1 MQAPKSK
8 PIRFAFRILD
18 GDANAEKTCGKT
30 LREFHE
36 EAEAQEFLDKEF
48 VDYFNKFFEF
58 CTTNY
63 NQIDKEDKLIRIEP
77 FIYEDFD
84 GTLHELYVEIVEL
97 AKPIE
102 FPDFDEIH
110 RMMINQ
116 LIRNE
121 QAYFE
126 FLKLKMNGLIKEYA
140 ENEQA

>member
-1 MQAPKSK
+1 MQMPKPK
-8 PIRFAFRILD
+8 PIRYAFRILD
-18 GDANAEKTCGKT
+18 KADDNTYGKT
-30 LREFHE
+30 LRQFHE
-36 EAEAQEFLDKEF
+36 EAEAQRFLDKEF

-58 CTTNY
+58 CTTKY
-63 NQIDKEDKLIRIEP
+63 NQLNNEDKLVRIEP

-102 FPDFDEIH
+102 CPDFDELH
-110 RMMINQ
+110 RIMVNQ

-121 QAYFE
+121 QSYFE

-140 ENEQA
+140 EHE

>member
-1 MQAPKSK
+1 MQKPKSK

-18 GDANAEKTCGKT
+18 GDANAEQTCGKT
-30 LREFHE
+30 LRQFHE
-36 EAEAQEFLDKEF
+36 EAEAQQFLDKEF

-97 AKPIE
+97 HEPITI
-102 FPDFDEIH
+102 PDFDEAH
-110 RMMINQ
+110 CSMIFQ
-116 LIRNE
+116 MISNE
-121 QAYFE
+121 QAFFE
-126 FLKLKMNGLIKEYA
+126 WLHCATY
-140 ENEQA
+140 